1 MRPQDRRLCKRSH
14 LLLSGIVLGT
24 LLATAPAQAGLPLRS
39 AQEANAGLV
48 SGYQVSTGDKLRI
61 TVFDEPTL
69 TGDYEVGD
77 DGAVAFPL
85 IDPVDVNGLTTSEL
99 AKAIST
105 RLQKG
110 GYVLVPKV
118 AVEVTEHR
126 PFYILG
132 EVTKPGEYPY
142 SGELTLNQAVAK
154 AGGFTARANKRVIKL
169 QRQSA
174 QVATRIKLDGTPLK
188 IAPGDTIIIQE
199 SFF

>member
-1 MRPQDRRLCKRSH
+1 MGTEDRTRRQRRFF
-14 LLLSGIVLGT
+14 LLSGI
-24 LLATAPAQAGLPLRS
+24 LLSCMAWASPAPAGAPVRTVEESNG
-39 AQEANAGLV
+39 GLV
-48 SGYQVSTGDKLRI
+48 AGYRVATGDKLRI

-85 IDPVDVNGLTTSEL
+85 IEPVGANGLTTAEL
-99 AKAIST
+99 AKAISNE
-105 RLQKG
+105 LAQG

-118 AVEVTEHR
+118 SIEVTEHR

-132 EVTKPGEYPY
+132 EVANPGEYPY
-142 SGELTLNQAVAK
+142 SGDLTLNQAVAK

-169 QRQSA
+169 QRQSSA
-174 QVATRIKLDGTPLK
+174 LATRIKLDGTPLR